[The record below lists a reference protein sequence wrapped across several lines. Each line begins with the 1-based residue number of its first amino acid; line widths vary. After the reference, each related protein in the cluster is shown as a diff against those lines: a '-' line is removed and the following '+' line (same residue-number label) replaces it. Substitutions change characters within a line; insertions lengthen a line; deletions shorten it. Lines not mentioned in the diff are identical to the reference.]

1 MGMNEYRRKLTAF
14 LLQFIYERRYERITE
29 VLNRRTSYIH
39 VVLEDLYQSQNASA
53 VLRSCDC
60 FGVQNVH
67 IIENHNTFKVNPD
80 VTMGA
85 EKWLTLHHHKKHENN
100 TLTALSA
107 LKQQGYRIVATTP
120 HTNDVSLEEFDVS
133 KGKFALCFGA
143 EKPGVS
149 HDIIQQADECLYIP
163 MAGFTE
169 SFNIS
174 VSAAIILHH
183 LNLKLHQSDIQWQLE
198 AEKYEVLQ
206 LEWIIKSLKKPEL
219 LIKEFEKLNPHLR

>member
-1 MGMNEYRRKLTAF
+1 MNEYRRNLTTF
-14 LLQFIYERRYERITE
+14 LLQFVYERRYERITE
-29 VLNRRTSYIH
+29 VLNRRTPYIH
-39 VVLEDLYQSQNASA
+39 VVLEDIFQSQNASA

-67 IIENHNTFKVNPD
+67 IIENYNTFKINPD

-85 EKWLTLHHHKKHENN
+85 EKWLTLHRYNKHENN
-100 TLTALSA
+100 TLTALKS
-107 LKQQGYRIVATTP
+107 LQQQGYRIVATTP

-149 HDIIQQADECLYIP
+149 RYIIQHADECLYIP

-183 LNLKLHQSDIQWQLE
+183 LSLKLHQSDIQWQLDP
-198 AEKYEVLQ
+198 EKYESLL

-219 LIKEFEKLNPHLR
+219 LIKEFEKLNPHLK